1 MFQDFKLIP
10 FGTSKTKIE
19 SSGSNGNNVCIIDHP
34 FCKTHD
40 CVGKKTQKVAN
51 FDFNCTHLMVN
62 CLQYIINHGL
72 EAFLH
77 IKATEFDIFFQKT
90 RDSGN
95 NRQKAHCCPFT

>member
-1 MFQDFKLIP
+1 MFQDFKLNSFWHIKKK
-10 FGTSKTKIE
+10 FE

-51 FDFNCTHLMVN
+51 FDFNYTHLMVN

-77 IKATEFDIFFQKT
+77 KKTMEFDIFFPKT

-95 NRQKAHCCPFT
+95 NR